1 MAFPLLSGQPT
12 ISQAAEG
19 GYSMQRRAL
28 SLVLLLTTVVGLTAC
43 SNTIRGVGR
52 DMHQTGHAIEDA
64 VKGR

>member
-1 MAFPLLSGQPT
+1 MRTRS
-12 ISQAAEG
+12 
-19 GYSMQRRAL
+19 L
-28 SLVLLLTTVVGLTAC
+28 SLVLLLTTVVSLTAC

>member
-1 MAFPLLSGQPT
+1 MIILRRT
-12 ISQAAEG
+12 INV
-19 GYSMQRRAL
+19 
-28 SLVLLLTTVVGLTAC
+28 VLLFATFAGLGAC